1 MEYSPSGVHS
11 PNQPK
16 TMASAAKLLRRRVM
30 MSAPIPP
37 NETARL
43 KALKRY
49 AVLDTPPDV
58 SLDRIT
64 RSAAHHFAVPIALI
78 SLIDQKRQW
87 FKSCIG
93 MSAADVDR
101 KIAFCA
107 HAILSDEVLIVP
119 DAQNDSRF
127 RDNPQVTSAPFI
139 RFYAGAPLVTSDEFR
154 LGTLCI
160 VDTVPRTFSPSQ
172 AADLQDLAAMV
183 VEALEVRR
191 IVAPLVAAIKSTAS
205 GVIICD
211 PDRPD
216 LPIVFA
222 NPTFCTMTGYS
233 RDEVLGRNCRFL
245 RGPDTDP
252 ATVEQ
257 MRVAI
262 ANRESFGGTV
272 RNYRKDGTPFWN
284 SLHINPVLDDFG
296 NLVSF
301 VGLQSDITA
310 QVEALEQARESEARL
325 ALAQQVAQVGSWE
338 YTFTAGEPDTASLL
352 WSDETYRMFQV
363 AAGTTAN
370 LWEQFFR
377 CVHPDDRSTLQS
389 ALDQAVRG
397 RQRYRI
403 DHRLVRPD
411 GTQRVV
417 HEEAEI
423 IVDEGTGEPLRM
435 VGTVQDITERV
446 FAADIGRHLTEAR
459 ELPEMLRRCTQSM
472 VDHLDAA
479 FARIWTLNERENV
492 LELRASSGM
501 YTHLNGPHGRVPV
514 GEFKIGRIASERLPH
529 LTNQVLGDPRVP
541 EQAWAQ
547 EKGLTAFAGYPL
559 IVDDRLV
566 GVMAMFSRH
575 QLSERT
581 LEAMASVAMHIALG
595 VERKAAEATAAQLAA
610 IVESSGDAIY
620 SQSPQAI
627 ILNWNRGAETL
638 FGFTEAEAIGQSSL
652 RLIVP
657 ADRQREEEEALRNI
671 ALGEHVTSIESI
683 RMRKDGSPVDVSLA
697 VSPIRDASGAVV
709 ACSTIS
715 RDITER
721 KAADKALQK
730 SEENHRALF
739 DTNPLPSW
747 VFDLATLAFLEVNQA
762 AVIHYG
768 YTREELL
775 TMTLL
780 DICPSEQ
787 VATFLAPLPVA
798 GSSRPRPSHRQHR
811 KKDGT
816 LIEVEIN
823 DAEVIFA
830 GRPARLVVAN
840 DVTERRRTE
849 QALRESE
856 SRYERI
862 AANVPGMVYQRVLRP
877 DGSIAFPFVSEGCKE
892 VFGLEPW
899 QIQADPQFIMKIVVP
914 EDRASYTE
922 SVRNAMD
929 GLNPWAW
936 QGRMVRADT
945 GEVRCIQGASRAER
959 LPNGEIVWEGLF
971 IDITERTRA
980 EEHRR
985 AKEEAERAN
994 RAKSEFL
1001 SRMSHEL
1008 RTPLNA
1014 ILGFGQLLELSPLET
1029 EDAASV
1035 KHILTGGQHLLGLI
1049 DEVLDLS
1056 RAETGELRLV
1066 PGKVDLNELLHD
1078 CLDMVERLSE
1088 TRRVT
1093 CTIKRAHC
1101 GQTSLWCDE
1110 QRVRQ
1115 ILLNLLSNAIK
1126 YNHEGGQVVISTKE
1140 TAAGKLRIH
1149 VTDTGPGISPEGIA
1163 RLFVPFERLE
1173 QQYGEVEGTGLGLV
1187 VSKRITE
1194 AMGSVLGVESV
1205 VGRGTTFWIDVPL
1218 ATSQAVPAAATPNS
1232 ENPPGAI
1239 PQVLSPATLLYIE
1252 DNLSN
1257 LQLVQMLLSRQR
1269 PHWRLLSARDGAQGL
1284 AQARRYGPDVVLL
1297 DLQLPGMRGEEILD
1311 CLRRDPVTSR
1321 IPVIVLSADATMH
1334 TREQLLGRGADGYV
1348 SKPLHVE
1355 PFLETLDLALA
1366 KAESSRFALKS
1377 TGVTHHED

>member
-1 MEYSPSGVHS
+1 M
-11 PNQPK
+11 
-16 TMASAAKLLRRRVM
+16 L
-30 MSAPIPP
+30 APVPP

-43 KALKRY
+43 NALKRY
-49 AVLDTPPDV
+49 AVLDTPPEG
-58 SLDRIT
+58 SFDRIT
-64 RSAAHHFAVPIALI
+64 RSAAHRFAVPIALV

-101 KIAFCA
+101 KITFCA
-107 HAILSDEVLIVP
+107 HAILSDEVLIVLDTRN
-119 DAQNDSRF
+119 DARF

-139 RFYAGAPLVTSDEFR
+139 RFYAGAPLVTSDGFC

-160 VDTVPRTFSPSQ
+160 IDTVPRAFSPSE

-183 VEALEVRR
+183 IETLETRR
-191 IVAPLVAAIKSTAS
+191 VVAPLVAAVESTAS
-205 GVIICD
+205 GVVICD
-211 PDRPD
+211 PGRPD

-222 NPTFCTMTGYS
+222 NPTFCRMTGYS
-233 RDEVLGRNCRFL
+233 RDEVLDRNCRFL
-245 RGPDTDP
+245 QGPETDP
-252 ATVEQ
+252 AMVDQ

-262 ANRESFGGTV
+262 ANRQSFNGIM

-284 SLHINPVLDDFG
+284 SLYINPVLSNFG
-296 NLVSF
+296 DLVSF
-301 VGLQSDITA
+301 VGVQSDITV

-338 YTFTAGEPDTASLL
+338 CTFTAVGELDTKSLL
-352 WSDETYRMFQV
+352 WSDETNRIFHV
-363 AAGTTAN
+363 AAGATVD
-370 LWEQFFR
+370 LWEQFFD
-377 CVHPDDRSTLQS
+377 CVHPDDRSKVRT
-389 ALDQAVRG
+389 ALDQATRG
-397 RQRYRI
+397 RQRYRVN
-403 DHRLVRPD
+403 HRLVRAD
-411 GTQRVV
+411 GIQRVV

-423 IVDEGTGEPLRM
+423 IVDGATGKPLRM

-446 FAADIGRHLTEAR
+446 FAEDVGRHLTEAR

-472 VDHLDAA
+472 VDYLGAA
-479 FARIWTLNERENV
+479 FARIWTLNAREDV

-501 YTHLNGPHGRVPV
+501 YTHLNGRHGRVPV

-541 EQAWAQ
+541 EQVWAQ

-559 IVDDRLV
+559 VVDDRLV

-575 QLSERT
+575 KLSERT
-581 LEAMASVAMHIALG
+581 LEAMASVARHIALG
-595 VERKAAEATAAQLAA
+595 IERKAAEATAAQLAA
-610 IVESSGDAIY
+610 IVESSADAIY
-620 SQSPQAI
+620 SQSPQGI
-627 ILNWNRGAETL
+627 ILNWNRGAEAL
-638 FGFTEAEAIGQSSL
+638 FGFTEAEAIGQSTL
-652 RLIVP
+652 HLIVP
-657 ADRQREEEEALRNI
+657 ADRQREEEAALRRI
-671 ALGEHVTSIESI
+671 ALGEHITFTESI
-683 RMRKDGSPVDVSLA
+683 RIRKDGSPVDVSLA
-697 VSPIRDASGAVV
+697 VSPIRDASGAVL

-721 KAADKALQK
+721 KAADKALRK

-739 DTNPLPSW
+739 NTNPLPSW
-747 VFDLATLAFLEVNQA
+747 VFDLTTLAFLEVNQA
-762 AVIHYG
+762 AVVHYG
-768 YTREELL
+768 YSREEFLA
-775 TMTLL
+775 MTLPE
-780 DICPSEQ
+780 ICFSEQ
-787 VATFLAPLPVA
+787 TATLLPPLPVA
-798 GSSRPRPSHRQHR
+798 GSSRPRPSHQQHR

-823 DAEVIFA
+823 GVDIPLA
-830 GRPARLVVAN
+830 GRPTRLVVAN

-899 QIQADPQFIMKIVVP
+899 EIQRDPQFMVKIVVR
-914 EDRASYTE
+914 EDRPSYVD
-922 SVRNAMD
+922 SVQDAAD

-936 QGRMVRADT
+936 QGRVVRPDT
-945 GEVRCIQGASRAER
+945 GEVRCIQGASGAER
-959 LPNGEIVWEGLF
+959 LPNGEIVWEGVF
-971 IDITERTRA
+971 IDITERTQA

-994 RAKSEFL
+994 TAKSEFL

-1014 ILGFGQLLELSPLET
+1014 ILGFGQLLQLSALET

-1035 KHILTGGQHLLGLI
+1035 KHILGSGQHLLGLI

-1078 CLDMVERLSE
+1078 CLDMVESLSE

-1093 CTIKRAHC
+1093 CTIKKSRRE
-1101 GQTSLWCDE
+1101 QTLLWCDG
-1110 QRVRQ
+1110 QRLRQ

-1126 YNHEGGQVVISTKE
+1126 YNHAGGQVIISTKVK
-1140 TAAGKLRIH
+1140 AAGNLRIN

-1173 QQYGEVEGTGLGLV
+1173 QQYGDVEGTGLGLV

-1194 AMGSVLGVESV
+1194 AMGSVLGVDSV

-1218 ATSQAVPAAATPNS
+1218 LTSQAAPAAAGPNS
-1232 ENPPGAI
+1232 ENPPGAV
-1239 PQVLSPATLLYIE
+1239 PTVLSTAILLYIE
-1252 DNLSN
+1252 DNTSN
-1257 LQLVQMLLSRQR
+1257 LQLVQMLLARQR
-1269 PHWRLLSARDGAQGL
+1269 PHWRLLSAHDGAKGL
-1284 AQARRYGPDVVLL
+1284 EQAHRHAPDVVLL
-1297 DLQLPGMRGEEILD
+1297 DLQLPGMQGEEILD
-1311 CLRRDPVTSR
+1311 CLRRDPVTAR
-1321 IPVIVLSADATMH
+1321 IPVVVLSADATMQ
-1334 TREQLLGRGADGYV
+1334 TREQLLRRGADSYV

-1355 PFLETLDLALA
+1355 AFLETLDLALA
-1366 KAESSRFALKS
+1366 KAGSSQFALKPR
-1377 TGVTHHED
+1377 GATHYEA

>member
-1 MEYSPSGVHS
+1 MGCIPQNGLW
-11 PNQPK
+11 
-16 TMASAAKLLRRRVM
+16 TMAPAAKLLLRPVM
-30 MSAPIPP
+30 MPAPIPP

-49 AVLDTPPDV
+49 AVLDTPPDG
-58 SLDRIT
+58 SFDRIT
-64 RSAAHHFAVPIALI
+64 RSAAHRFAVPIALI

-93 MSAADVDR
+93 MSAADVGR
-101 KIAFCA
+101 EITFCA
-107 HAILSDEVLIVP
+107 HAILADEVLIVP
-119 DAQNDSRF
+119 DTRNDARF
-127 RDNPQVTSAPFI
+127 RENPQVTGAPFI
-139 RFYAGAPLVTSDEFR
+139 RFYAGAPLVTADGFR

-160 VDTVPRTFSPSQ
+160 VDTAPRTFRPCE

-183 VEALEVRR
+183 IETLEARR
-191 IVAPLVAAIKSTAS
+191 AVAPLAAAVESTAS
-205 GVIICD
+205 GVVICD
-211 PDRPD
+211 PGRPD
-216 LPIVFA
+216 LPIIFA
-222 NPTFCTMTGYS
+222 NPTFCRMTGYR
-233 RDEVLGRNCRFL
+233 RDEVLDRNCRFL
-245 RGPDTDP
+245 QGPDTDP

-262 ANRESFGGTV
+262 ATRQPFSGTV
-272 RNYRKDGTPFWN
+272 RNYRQDGTPFWN
-284 SLHINPVLDDFG
+284 ALHLNPVRDDFG
-296 NLVSF
+296 DLVSF
-301 VGLQSDITA
+301 VGVQSDVTT
-310 QVEALEQARESEARL
+310 QVEALEQARESAARL

-338 YTFTAGEPDTASLL
+338 CTFTAAGELDTTSLL
-352 WSDETYRMFQV
+352 WSDETHRMFHV
-363 AAGTTAN
+363 AASATVN
-370 LWEQFFR
+370 LWEQFFA
-377 CVHPDDRSTLQS
+377 CVHPDDRSKVRS
-389 ALDQAVRG
+389 ALNGAVRG
-397 RQRYRI
+397 RQRYRV
-403 DHRLVRPD
+403 DHRLVRRD
-411 GTQRVV
+411 GSQRVV
-417 HEEAEI
+417 HEEGEI
-423 IVDEGTGEPLRM
+423 IVDEATGKPLRM

-446 FAADIGRHLTEAR
+446 FAAAVGRHLTETR
-459 ELPEMLRRCTQSM
+459 ELPEMLRCCTQSM
-472 VDHLDAA
+472 VELLDAA

-541 EQAWAQ
+541 EQTWAR
-547 EKGLTAFAGYPL
+547 EKGLKAFAGYPL

-575 QLSERT
+575 ELSERT
-581 LEAMASVAMHIALG
+581 LEAMASVARHIALG
-595 VERKAAEATAAQLAA
+595 IERKAAEATAAQLAA

-620 SQSPQAI
+620 SQSPQGI
-627 ILNWNRGAETL
+627 ILNWNRGAEAF
-638 FGFTEAEAIGQSSL
+638 FGFTEAEAIGQPTL

-657 ADRQREEEEALRNI
+657 ADRQREEEAALRR
-671 ALGEHVTSIESI
+671 AACGEHVTFIESV
-683 RMRKDGSPVDVSLA
+683 RVRKDGSLVDVSLA
-697 VSPIRDASGAVV
+697 VSPIRDAAGAVV

-715 RDITER
+715 RDITAR
-721 KAADKALQK
+721 KAVDEALRK

-768 YTREELL
+768 YTREEFLA
-775 TMTLL
+775 MTLL
-780 DICPSEQ
+780 DLCPSEQ
-787 VATFLAPLPVA
+787 AAASLPPQPGA
-798 GSSRPRPSHRQHR
+798 ASSRPRPSHHQHR

-816 LIEVEIN
+816 RIEVEIN
-823 DAEVIFA
+823 GAEVTFA
-830 GRPARLVVAN
+830 GRPARLAVAN

-849 QALRESE
+849 QALRESK

-877 DGSIAFPFVSEGCKE
+877 DGSIAFPFVSEGCRE

-899 QIQADPQFIMKIVVP
+899 EIQADPQFILKLVVP
-914 EDRASYTE
+914 EDRASYIE
-922 SVRNAMD
+922 SVRTAAD

-936 QGRMVRADT
+936 EGRMARADT

-959 LPNGEIVWEGLF
+959 MPGGEIVWEGLF

-1014 ILGFGQLLELSPLET
+1014 ILGFGQLLALSPLET

-1066 PGKVDLNELLHD
+1066 PGRVDLHELLHD
-1078 CLDMVERLSE
+1078 CLEMVARLSE

-1093 CTIKRAHC
+1093 CTIKRIRR
-1101 GQTSLWCDE
+1101 GRTSLWCDE

-1126 YNHEGGQVVISTKE
+1126 YNHEGGQVIVSTDE
-1140 TAAGKLRIH
+1140 PTAGKLRIH

-1187 VSKRITE
+1187 VSKRIAE
-1194 AMGSVLGVESV
+1194 AMGSELGVESV
-1205 VGRGTTFWIDVPL
+1205 VGRGTTFWIDVARVASPP
-1218 ATSQAVPAAATPNS
+1218 APAAASPPP
-1232 ENPPGAI
+1232 ENPSGAI
-1239 PQVLSPATLLYIE
+1239 PPVPTPATLLYIE

-1257 LQLVQMLLSRQR
+1257 LQLVQMLLARQR
-1269 PHWRLLSARDGAQGL
+1269 PHWRLLSARDSTGGL
-1284 AQARRYGPDVVLL
+1284 EQARRHAPDVILL
-1297 DLQLPGMRGEEILD
+1297 DLQLPGMRGEKILD
-1311 CLRRDPVTSR
+1311 CLRRDPSTSR
-1321 IPVIVLSADATMH
+1321 IPVIVLSADATVH
-1334 TREQLLGRGADGYV
+1334 TREQLLRQGADAYV
-1348 SKPLHVE
+1348 SKPLDVR
-1355 PFLETLDLALA
+1355 PFLETLNLALA
-1366 KAESSRFALKS
+1366 KVEPGRFSLHPTAI
-1377 TGVTHHED
+1377 TRHEG